1 MPWLFGVVAIGRWAK
16 APKVTA
22 AVGRLAFVGFDAE
35 PFDGG
40 EQVTGDADEV
50 L

>member
-1 MPWLFGVVAIGRWAK
+1 MPWLVGVVAIGRWAK
-16 APKVTA
+16 APNVA
-22 AVGRLAFVGFDAE
+22 AAGRLAFVGFDAE